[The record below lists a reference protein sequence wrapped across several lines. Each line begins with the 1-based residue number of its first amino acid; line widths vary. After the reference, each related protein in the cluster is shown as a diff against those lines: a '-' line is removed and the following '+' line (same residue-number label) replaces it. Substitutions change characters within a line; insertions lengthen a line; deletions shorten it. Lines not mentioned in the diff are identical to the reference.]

1 MSLISKSIP
10 SLVGG
15 VSQQPHEMRF
25 EGQAEE
31 IFNAKLD
38 VASGA
43 SKRPG
48 TTHIAEM
55 TDIDL
60 FDDKGDFVGAAVHIW
75 SRDDIEKY
83 VIVISNASIKAYTL
97 SGKPV
102 KVNMGMFPPGSGVT
116 QTQEQIDLREVSSKN
131 YLRSTN
137 PRAHFRFAT
146 MVDHTFILNRSKA
159 VASKVCNTHPDQ
171 YNKCFFN
178 FTYAATGVSYN
189 INFGDD
195 TISMTATSGSTI
207 EIAQK
212 FVDYINRTYTGI
224 FHAGRLLDS
233 AVVKLYSIDG
243 RRLPLVTVAD
253 SYANQAVYVIQYEV
267 EKFSDLPYLCN
278 EGFVVQVKG
287 SGANSS
293 GYWVMY
299 KGRSWVETNGLY
311 TTDNGFNENTMP
323 HVLSRG
329 SDGEFYFHPAVWGE
343 REVGDGHTNP
353 FPSFTNRRI
362 SDIFFFRGRLGFLAD
377 ENVVMSNAL
386 DYFNFWRT
394 TATTTLDTDPIDVAA
409 NSSKATFLRH
419 AIPFNKEL
427 LLFSDNAQFIL
438 NATGAMTAS
447 TVSITEGTSF
457 ACSQYVRPVNI
468 GRNVTFSVERTNCSQ
483 IREYYA
489 LTNGQ
494 SVSADSSDS
503 TAHVPSLIPRDVREL
518 AVSQEDEILAVLT
531 KNEDRLYMYKA
542 TWDGDKKVQSA
553 WNTWTF
559 DSADFAATKII
570 SIEFLGSELYILLT
584 RDEQLFLEKIVLND
598 TAKDGKLP
606 FAVSLDR
613 RHYSKRN
620 TEAQGVYEPDRDRT
634 VFTLPYS
641 DSRTIGIVVGVYGT
655 RVKSQQIGTPVPI
668 EGMPIPSSAVT
679 RNGNRFI
686 VDGDWTNLDVVF
698 GTPFVFEYLFSK
710 QYLRDQQGVP
720 KTYANVKMRR
730 FCIKFSR
737 SGEFTAMVWPH
748 SRKSPE
754 DLVNTTGDTTGGV
767 LGIDYWQYPYRPA
780 VANTSNSSVITE
792 SQYNMADRSTDFWFP
807 VMTKADAVGIL
818 ISSESYVPVCFYAA
832 EWEGFMTARSQ
843 RIG

>member
-38 VASGA
+38 ISSGA

-48 TTHIAEM
+48 TTHIAELSN
-55 TDIDL
+55 IDL
-60 FDDKGDFVGAAVHIW
+60 FDDDGNFAGAAVHMW
-75 SRDDIEKY
+75 ARDDIEKY
-83 VIVISNASIKAYTL
+83 AIVISNASIKAYTL
-97 SGKPV
+97 KGEPV
-102 KVNMGMFPPGSGVT
+102 TVHMGRFPPGSGVEET
-116 QTQEQIDLREVSSKN
+116 PEQIALRATASKN

-146 MVDHTFILNRSKA
+146 MVDHTFILNRSKK
-159 VASKVCNTHPDQ
+159 VDSKVCNTHPSQDD
-171 YNKCFFN
+171 KCFFN
-178 FTYAATGVSYN
+178 FVYAATGVSYN
-189 INFGDD
+189 INLGTD
-195 TISMTATSGSTI
+195 TISITATSGSTI

-212 FVDYINRTYTGI
+212 FVDYINRTYPGV

-233 AVVKLYSIDG
+233 AVVKLYSLDG

-253 SYANQAVYVIQYEV
+253 SYANQAVYVAQYEV

-293 GYWVMY
+293 GYWVQY

-329 SDGEFYFHPAVWGE
+329 SDGDFYFHPAVWGE
-343 REVGDGHTNP
+343 RVVGEGHSNP
-353 FPSFTNRRI
+353 FPSFTGRKI

-377 ENVVMSNAL
+377 ENVIMSNAL

-394 TATTTLDTDPIDVAA
+394 TATTTLDTDPIDVSA
-409 NSSKATFLRH
+409 NSARATFLRH

-438 NATGAMTAS
+438 NATGAMTAA
-447 TVSITEGTSF
+447 TVSITEATSF

-468 GRNVTFSVERTNCSQ
+468 GRNVTFAVERTNCSQ

-489 LTNGQ
+489 LANGQ
-494 SVSADSSDS
+494 SVSADSSDT
-503 TAHVPSLIPRDVREL
+503 TAHVPNLLPRDVREL
-518 AVSQEDEILAVLT
+518 AVSQEDELLAVLT
-531 KNEDRLYMYKA
+531 KNEDRLYIYKA
-542 TWDGDKKVQSA
+542 MWDGDKKVQSA

-559 DSADFAATKII
+559 ESQDFGTKII
-570 SIEFLGSELYILLT
+570 SIEFLGSELYLLIA
-584 RDEQLFLEKIVLND
+584 RDETLFLEKIILND

-606 FAVSLDR
+606 YAVSLDR
-613 RHYSKRN
+613 RHYSRRA
-620 TEAQGVYEPDRDRT
+620 TAAQGVYEADRDRT
-634 VFTLPYS
+634 VWVLPYA
-641 DSRTIGIVVGVYGT
+641 DRRVIGIVVGMYGT
-655 RVKSQQIGTPVPI
+655 RVKSQQIGVPTPV
-668 EGMPIPSSAVT
+668 EGMPIPSKNVT
-679 RNGNRFI
+679 INGNRFI

-698 GTPFVFEYLFSK
+698 GTPFDFEFMFSR
-710 QYLRDQQGVP
+710 QYMRDSKGVP
-720 KTYANVKMRR
+720 MTYANVKMRR
-730 FCIKFSR
+730 FNIKFNR
-737 SGEFTAMVWPH
+737 AGEFRATVWPH
-748 SRKSPE
+748 NRKTAVDESTDGSSE
-754 DLVNTTGDTTGGV
+754 GGA
-767 LGIDYWQYPYRPA
+767 LGIDYWEYWFKPTI
-780 VANTSNSSVITE
+780 ANASTQSVLSE
-792 SQYNMADRSTDFWFP
+792 SQYIMSDRKNDFWFP
-807 VMTKADAVGIL
+807 VMSKSDGVSIL
-818 ISSESYVPVCFYAA
+818 IASDSYVPVCFYAA